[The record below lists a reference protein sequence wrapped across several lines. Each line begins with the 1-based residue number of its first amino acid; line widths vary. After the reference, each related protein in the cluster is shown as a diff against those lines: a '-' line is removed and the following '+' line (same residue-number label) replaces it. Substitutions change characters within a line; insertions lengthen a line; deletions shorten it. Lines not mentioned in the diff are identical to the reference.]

1 MPGELIVAL
10 IQFVFVFEND
20 EWWLCPAEPLLVVP
34 PWTCW
39 VIGTPGRT
47 TGVAYADSWDGIW

>member
-1 MPGELIVAL
+1 MIVAL

-20 EWWLCPAEPLLVVP
+20 EWWWCLAEPLLVVP